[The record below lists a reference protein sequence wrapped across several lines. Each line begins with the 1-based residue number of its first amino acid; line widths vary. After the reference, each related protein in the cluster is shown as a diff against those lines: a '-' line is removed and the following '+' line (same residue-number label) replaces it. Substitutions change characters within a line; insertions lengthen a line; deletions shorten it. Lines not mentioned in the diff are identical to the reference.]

1 MAEKGLGG
9 RDKKRL
15 SGDWVLTAFSQVK
28 DLKYRRRR
36 RRRRVCLGCRVK
48 PQGLRLYGE

>member
-1 MAEKGLGG
+1 MAEMG

-15 SGDWVLTAFSQVK
+15 SGDWVITAFSKVK

-36 RRRRVCLGCRVK
+36 RACLGCRVK